1 MIEVRSVT
9 KRFGKRSRSVEVL
22 HDIDFSVG
30 TGQIAA
36 VIGQSGAGKTTLSRI
51 ISLLER
57 PSEGRILLDGT
68 DVSGLSERRLRDQ
81 RRAIGTIFQASSLL
95 ARRTAAENVSLP
107 LEFAG
112 VGRSERRARVEELLE
127 RVGLSDKADLYPR
140 QLSGG
145 QRQRVGIA
153 RSLALAPKVLVSDE
167 ATSGLDPNTTRSI
180 LALLRELRDD
190 LGLTIVLI
198 THEMDVVR
206 QVADVVTVLDAGR
219 VVESGPVIELL
230 RDPHSELGVGLLP
243 DRSHITAENRDVLW
257 HVTYGSDTV
266 PTNWIELL
274 GKATGRS
281 IGVLSGTVESVG
293 GRPAGRVTISVAG
306 EHPSV
311 GDLLS
316 SWGLH
321 GTRVDDDASARTT
334 EEAAA

>member
-9 KRFGKRSRSVEVL
+9 KRFGKGSRSVEVL

-68 DVSGLSERRLRDQ
+68 DVSGLSERLLRDQ

-95 ARRTAAENVSLP
+95 ARRTAAENVALP

-112 VGRSERRARVEELLE
+112 VGRSERRARVAELLE

-230 RDPHSELGVGLLP
+230 RDPRSELGVGLLP
-243 DRSHITAENRDVLW
+243 DRSHITAADRDVLW

-321 GTRVDDDASARTT
+321 GTRVDAAASARTT

>member
-57 PSEGRILLDGT
+57 PSEGRILLDGV

-81 RRAIGTIFQASSLL
+81 RRAIGTIFQASSSSPV
-95 ARRTAAENVSLP
+95 ARRRRMWPCHSNSPVW
-107 LEFAG
+107 AG
-112 VGRSERRARVEELLE
+112 PSGGTREELLE

-153 RSLALAPKVLVSDE
+153 RSLALAPRVLVSDE
-167 ATSGLDPNTTRSI
+167 ATSGLDPSTTRSI

-230 RDPHSELGVGLLP
+230 RDPRSELGVGLLP
-243 DRSHITAENRDVLW
+243 DRSHITAEDRDVLW

-311 GDLLS
+311 GELLS

-321 GTRVDDDASARTT
+321 GTRVDDVVSGRTT

>member
-9 KRFGKRSRSVEVL
+9 KRFGKGSRSVEVL

-95 ARRTAAENVSLP
+95 ARRTAAENVALP

-112 VGRSERRARVEELLE
+112 VGRTERRARVEELLE

-153 RSLALAPKVLVSDE
+153 RSLALAPRVLVSDE
-167 ATSGLDPNTTRSI
+167 ATSGLDPSTTRSI

-230 RDPHSELGVGLLP
+230 RDPRSELGVGLLP
-243 DRSHITAENRDVLW
+243 DRSHITAEDRDVLW

-311 GDLLS
+311 GELLS

-321 GTRVDDDASARTT
+321 GTRVDDVVSGRTT